1 MYTITK
7 EEYNNLIT
15 RLQFYDTA
23 RNKLLVFSFTAVMT
37 ILGVSLQITMNTVS
51 VYICLIPYLLIIPFS
66 ARIVYYR
73 IAAAQIGAFLCVC
86 AQEYSQFSIGTK
98 TVREDSAKM
107 YTPIAWLVNHEMTLL
122 GVATGIVYYLKLY
135 DVTSQWNFATYAS
148 LLMPIAAVV
157 FIYKLQ
163 HSTEKYSDI
172 SDHFEEEWKQY
183 KSNRSK

>member
-66 ARIVYYR
+66 ARIVYYPLQLR
-73 IAAAQIGAFLCVC
+73 RLELFSVFVHKNIHNLVLAQKLFEKIAQKCI
-86 AQEYSQFSIGTK
+86 
-98 TVREDSAKM
+98 
-107 YTPIAWLVNHEMTLL
+107 
-122 GVATGIVYYLKLY
+122 
-135 DVTSQWNFATYAS
+135 
-148 LLMPIAAVV
+148 
-157 FIYKLQ
+157 LQ
-163 HSTEKYSDI
+163 
-172 SDHFEEEWKQY
+172 
-183 KSNRSK
+183 